1 MWLIIC
7 CSCWTGLLVG
17 LGLSLFVVLYNRIDN
32 LHIPAGMRTVPAT
45 LVVVGGIMLAFQV
58 LLLGG

>member
-1 MWLIIC
+1 M
-7 CSCWTGLLVG
+7 WTGLLVG